1 MLDILMVV
9 HTMGTM
15 DPSDNDRFSYIANML
30 ISRGAKVEMV
40 TSDFEHHKKR
50 YRNCSEIKG
59 KYSFDITFLHEK
71 KYKKNVSLARI
82 LGHISFGEKLKKYL
96 SKRKKPDVI
105 YCAMPP
111 TFSADI
117 VAKYAKKNGIRF
129 IVDVQD
135 LWPES
140 FTIALGNSVVS
151 RIIMLPLKR
160 IVNDAY
166 KKSDVVIAVSDTYVK
181 RALLNMNSKPYY
193 SIYLGTD
200 GNSVERALME
210 ESETIKSEDEFAI
223 GYIGNIGASYD
234 FLHVFEALSLLKK
247 KGYNNIKFHI
257 FGDGNYRNQVEEY
270 IKKYFSN
277 VYIYGYLPY
286 IEMIKLCRQCDMVL
300 NPIIAGTAS
309 SVINKVGDY
318 AAMGIAVVNTQD
330 NMEYRELVEKYNAGF
345 NSVPEN
351 SESIAEC
358 IEKLYLDKKLCSE
371 MGTNNRKMFN
381 DLFDRSKTY
390 KIIVDCIER
399 N

>member
-1 MLDILMVV
+1 M
-9 HTMGTM
+9 
-15 DPSDNDRFSYIANML
+15 
-30 ISRGAKVEMV
+30 
-40 TSDFEHHKKR
+40 
-50 YRNCSEIKG
+50 
-59 KYSFDITFLHEK
+59 
-71 KYKKNVSLARI
+71 
-82 LGHISFGEKLKKYL
+82 
-96 SKRKKPDVI
+96 
-105 YCAMPP
+105 
-111 TFSADI
+111 
-117 VAKYAKKNGIRF
+117 
-129 IVDVQD
+129 DVQD

-371 MGTNNRKMFN
+371 MGKNNRKMFN

>member
-1 MLDILMVV
+1 
-9 HTMGTM
+9 
-15 DPSDNDRFSYIANML
+15 
-30 ISRGAKVEMV
+30 
-40 TSDFEHHKKR
+40 
-50 YRNCSEIKG
+50 
-59 KYSFDITFLHEK
+59 
-71 KYKKNVSLARI
+71 
-82 LGHISFGEKLKKYL
+82 
-96 SKRKKPDVI
+96 
-105 YCAMPP
+105 MPP

-371 MGTNNRKMFN
+371 MGKNNRKMFN